1 MPCLWPS
8 FLVCSSFLK
17 KVSSIIP
24 HFPSFILGN
33 ANAMQYI
40 LKAIITNVLAIF
52 ITLSLHFL
60 WYLFGLII
68 PGKRCAMCLADRIKS
83 ATPSIGHKEVYLKRE
98 RGFFRE
104 FVSLGPREDNQWRRD
119 NSVALS
125 SRNSTESKA
134 RQSYQSGW
142 LFWALDLYSL
152 EFFRLRWALRSGI
165 LISLTGHYE
174 DTLMYSWVVISN
186 GRLYLRTMFSCI
198 STPGGPACSTHIP
211 RRPQCLRLSQDGFE
225 WIQTAEVMWGAQQ
238 THGRLSEGRL
248 LGVPQPVQ
256 FVYRQ
261 QEGGGWVEQP
271 CTTEQVRWVKEILR
285 L

>member
-1 MPCLWPS
+1 MCDVFSWQNQICNSQYRTQGGLS
-8 FLVCSSFLK
+8 EKGKGFLPRVCF
-17 KVSSIIP
+17 
-24 HFPSFILGN
+24 
-33 ANAMQYI
+33 
-40 LKAIITNVLAIF
+40 
-52 ITLSLHFL
+52 
-60 WYLFGLII
+60 
-68 PGKRCAMCLADRIKS
+68 
-83 ATPSIGHKEVYLKRE
+83 
-98 RGFFRE
+98 
-104 FVSLGPREDNQWRRD
+104 LGPQRRYKYNQWRRD

-165 LISLTGHYE
+165 LIALKGVKVTHVVSGHYE